1 MEKNRSKY
9 LLKNTAIFALGSIG
23 TKVISFFLVPLYT
36 NILSTSE
43 YGVVDLVTTI
53 CTVLAPILILNI
65 NEAIMRFSLDE
76 NANTTEIMSVGIMLL
91 GMSFIGG
98 LILIPMA
105 SAFPIISEYAAYLY
119 SYTISLAGTQV
130 FLGYLRGTERLVQY
144 SIGNIIHA
152 LAIACFNI
160 IELLLLKKGVQGYFI
175 AYIAANIVTIIYS
188 IFAGKVWEPLRE
200 FHLNL
205 MLAKE
210 MAKFSVVLIPNTFM
224 WWIMN
229 SSDRIMV
236 TAMVGVAANGI
247 YAISYKVPSLV
258 QTATGIFN
266 QAWSYS
272 AIRENNSEDRDAY
285 SSRVFGGVVAM
296 SSIAGVGLLAVMK
309 PFLRFYVEREYYS
322 AWRYTPFLIVGFVFL
337 TLGTFLSSYYT
348 VNKDSKGFL
357 FSGLTGAVANII
369 LNAMLIPILGVTGAA
384 LATCISYTLVF
395 LYRIF
400 DTKKYVHLQFGQV
413 QQWASCCMVVLAALT
428 MFWDNMLGQVMQFV
442 ELGVLMLINR
452 NIWASLLHHKVHQ

>member
-23 TKVISFFLVPLYT
+23 TKMIAFFLVPLYT
-36 NILSTSE
+36 NLLSNSE
-43 YGVVDLVTTI
+43 YGIIDLVTTI
-53 CTVLAPILILNI
+53 STVLAPVLILNI

-76 NANTTEIMSVGIMLL
+76 NANTTEIMSIGITLL
-91 GMSFIGG
+91 GMSLFWG
-98 LILIPMA
+98 LLLIPIA
-105 SAFPIISEYAAYLY
+105 STFSIISEYSVCLY
-119 SYTISLAGTQV
+119 FYTVSLSGTQV
-130 FLGYLRGTERLVQY
+130 FLGYLRGTERLVQF

-152 LAIACFNI
+152 LAIACFNVI
-160 IELLLLKKGVQGYFI
+160 ALLLLKKGVQGYFT
-175 AYIAANIVTIIYS
+175 AYIAANIVTIIYAF
-188 IFAGKVWEPLRE
+188 IAGRIWKPLRK

-205 MLAKE
+205 ALAKE
-210 MAKFSVVLIPNTFM
+210 MAKFSIVLIPNTFM

-236 TAMVGVAANGI
+236 TAMVGIAANGI

-258 QTATGIFN
+258 QTVTGIFN

-285 SSRVFGGVVAM
+285 SNRIFSGVFAM
-296 SSIAGVGLLAVMK
+296 SCTTGIGLLTIMK
-309 PFLRFYVEREYYS
+309 PFLRFYVEKTYYS

-357 FSGLTGAVANII
+357 FSGLTGAVANVI
-369 LNAMLIPILGVTGAA
+369 LNALLIPILGVTGAA
-384 LATCISYTLVF
+384 LATCLSYILVF
-395 LYRIF
+395 VYRIF
-400 DTKKYVHLQFGQV
+400 DTKKYIQIQFGQA
-413 QQWASCCMVVLAALT
+413 QQWISCCVLILAALT
-428 MFWDNMLGQVMQFV
+428 MYLDNTLGQVIQFV
-442 ELGVLMLINR
+442 ELGVILLINR
-452 NIWASLLHHKVHQ
+452 NIWISLLHHNIHL

>member
-1 MEKNRSKY
+1 
-9 LLKNTAIFALGSIG
+9 
-23 TKVISFFLVPLYT
+23 
-36 NILSTSE
+36 
-43 YGVVDLVTTI
+43 
-53 CTVLAPILILNI
+53 
-65 NEAIMRFSLDE
+65 
-76 NANTTEIMSVGIMLL
+76 
-91 GMSFIGG
+91 
-98 LILIPMA
+98 
-105 SAFPIISEYAAYLY
+105 
-119 SYTISLAGTQV
+119 
-130 FLGYLRGTERLVQY
+130 
-144 SIGNIIHA
+144 
-152 LAIACFNI
+152 
-160 IELLLLKKGVQGYFI
+160 
-175 AYIAANIVTIIYS
+175 
-188 IFAGKVWEPLRE
+188 
-200 FHLNL
+200 
-205 MLAKE
+205 
-210 MAKFSVVLIPNTFM
+210 
-224 WWIMN
+224 
-229 SSDRIMV
+229 MV

-258 QTATGIFN
+258 QTITGIFN

-285 SSRVFGGVVAM
+285 SSRVFSGVVAM

-357 FSGLTGAVANII
+357 FSGLAGAIANVS

-395 LYRIF
+395 VYRIF

-452 NIWASLLHHKVHQ
+452 NIWVSLLHHKAHQ